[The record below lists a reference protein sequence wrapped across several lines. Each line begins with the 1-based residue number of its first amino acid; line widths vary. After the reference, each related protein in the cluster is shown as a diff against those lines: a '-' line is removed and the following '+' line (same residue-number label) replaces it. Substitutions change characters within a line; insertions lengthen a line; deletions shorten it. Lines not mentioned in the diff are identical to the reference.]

1 MILKYENT
9 YEEDATSLL
18 VSLQEHIK
26 SIDIEGYNILT
37 EEYRDSYFEETMK
50 EVNEHD
56 GKIFLYKQDEKIV
69 GLIVGLVNNEIEQT
83 YDFSAPKRG
92 RITEL
97 IVLKDVRS
105 NKIGTKLL
113 STMEN
118 YLYSIGCK
126 DILIEAFAYNDK
138 AVEFYKSHGYHI
150 RMFDMTKSNNLSK
163 SEE

>member
-1 MILKYENT
+1 
-9 YEEDATSLL
+9 
-18 VSLQEHIK
+18 
-26 SIDIEGYNILT
+26 
-37 EEYRDSYFEETMK
+37 MK

-118 YLYSIGCK
+118 YLYSFGCK

-138 AVEFYKSHGYHI
+138 AVEFYKSHGYYI